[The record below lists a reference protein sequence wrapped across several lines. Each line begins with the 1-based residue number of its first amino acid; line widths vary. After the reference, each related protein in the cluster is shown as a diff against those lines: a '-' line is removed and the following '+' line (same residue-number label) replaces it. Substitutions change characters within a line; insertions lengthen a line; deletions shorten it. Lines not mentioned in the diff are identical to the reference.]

1 MCPKNE
7 IFIKAFMH
15 DLDTDEYDKL
25 MDHILTCEKCRK
37 KWEFLK
43 QITSEMTHRINDLN
57 EEKLSPGEEKQLRK
71 IARQKLKEQKRKKK
85 LNFSF
90 SPAMYAVIVAT
101 LIVVIA
107 GIVFITK
114 MSQMDVYRKEN
125 KFELKL
131 IAPSGK
137 ISSPPAVFTWTEFEG
152 AEDYMFELID
162 DDLNTLYL
170 VRVPETRLTLPEDVR
185 QKLKKGKTYLWKVL
199 AQEDDLTVLSSDHT
213 YFELK

>member
-71 IARQKLKEQKRKKK
+71 IA
-85 LNFSF
+85 
-90 SPAMYAVIVAT
+90 

-131 IAPSGK
+131 IAPSGE